1 MVSRA
6 AAGHTFQRQL
16 RYCSISKKSRH
27 GLCSPILLAFVS
39 SPELFQL
46 FGLLPLVSRNQLG
59 QSALPAYNMAQQNY
73 SALALHAIVSSCN
86 GHKITYLSKARFNS
100 LVYGV
105 GCIQTCRNLAN
116 FLFLKTKIN
125 LVNLVLN
132 QIQTQFDSFFC
143 GLDKFAS

>member
-116 FLFLKTKIN
+116 FLLKTMN

-132 QIQTQFDSFFC
+132 QILIQFDSSFC
-143 GLDKFAS
+143 RLDKFA